1 MNIWYHI
8 SQEKEDMHREIS
20 LEMQIT
26 VSSFTGMSDL
36 LHKKRAFV
44 RDYGNGSLV
53 LNSARS
59 SN

>member
-1 MNIWYHI
+1 
-8 SQEKEDMHREIS
+8 MHREIS